1 VSHLPG
7 RAKLGFLFLGL
18 EENPYHPDEPW
29 RRQMSLNVLIRQ
41 ATQDDIPEILRQR
54 RGMYE
59 DMGYKDAV
67 AISEMLSTSEP
78 YLTAALA
85 NGSFQ
90 SWLTLKGTRTVGGG
104 AVLMAPWPSHPY
116 DLECRRATILNVYVY
131 PEFRRKGVA
140 RELMR
145 TMIDWCREQ
154 GFAAVYLHSSKDGRP
169 LYEALG
175 FEPTTEMRLKL
186 REIRT

>member
-1 VSHLPG
+1 
-7 RAKLGFLFLGL
+7 
-18 EENPYHPDEPW
+18 
-29 RRQMSLNVLIRQ
+29 MSLNVLIRQ

-67 AISEMLSTSEP
+67 AISEMLSTCEP

-90 SWLTLKGTRTVGGG
+90 GWLALKGTRTVGGG
-104 AVLMAPWPSHPY
+104 AVLIAPWPSHPY

-131 PEFRRKGVA
+131 PEFRRTGVA
-140 RELMR
+140 CELMR
-145 TMIDWCREQ
+145 TMIDWCRKQ

-186 REIRT
+186 R